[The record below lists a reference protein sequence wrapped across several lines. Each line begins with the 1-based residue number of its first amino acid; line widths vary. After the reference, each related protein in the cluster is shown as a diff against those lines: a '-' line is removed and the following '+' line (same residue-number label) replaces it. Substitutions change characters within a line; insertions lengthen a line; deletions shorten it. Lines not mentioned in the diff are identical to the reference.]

1 LRDTQTDK
9 YAPILWLL
17 LGLFF
22 LRVLGQL
29 IVAIFQVPFL
39 PPMESWHSGVMPYPV
54 LAGFQV
60 IIIIIL
66 VRICLNFTKK
76 QLVPRR
82 RLGLRLLG
90 IASLYFTVMIVRYVI
105 RMSLYPQERW
115 FGGTIPIFFHFVLAT
130 FILLVGLYHWRN
142 ENGECESTNVPCTR

>member
-1 LRDTQTDK
+1 MGDTQTHK

-17 LGLFF
+17 LGLFI

-39 PPMESWHSGVMPYPV
+39 PPMESWHSGLLSYPV
-54 LAGFQV
+54 LVGFQV
-60 IIIIIL
+60 IIIVIL
-66 VRICLNFTKK
+66 VRVCLNFSKK
-76 QLVPRR
+76 KVLPKR
-82 RLGLRLLG
+82 RLGLSLLG
-90 IASLYFTVMIVRYVI
+90 IGSLYFTAMIVRYVI

-130 FILLVGLYHWRN
+130 FILVVGFYHWRN
-142 ENGECESTNVPCTR
+142 ENGERA